1 MTRRH
6 DRRQTGARASGAA
19 ARGVQKPRDGGYM
32 ALAGFRRA
40 LRVFLAFSAE
50 AARDAGLTPQHHQAI
65 LAIRGHAGPG
75 GMTIN
80 ALAEQLLLKPQTAA
94 ELVDRLEKAGLVRR
108 QRDKKDRRRVLLA
121 LTPSAE
127 AALKKLSKTHL
138 AQIRRDAPKLIE
150 LLKQIS
156 SRDEWQD

>member
-1 MTRRH
+1 MASMTRLH
-6 DRRQTGARASGAA
+6 NRQQTAGARAPE
-19 ARGVQKPRDGGYM
+19 ARKPKDGGYS

-40 LRVFLAFSAE
+40 LRIFLAFSAE

-65 LAIRGHAGPG
+65 LAIRGHTGPDSV
-75 GMTIN
+75 TIN

-156 SRDEWQD
+156 SQDD